1 MPDDSVI
8 IACKVEANTGI
19 FGSLEG
25 RVPERDAIG
34 DCTGI
39 GLIQKAVLY
48 GARAGY
54 AVEQATTSRASGA
67 ADDERQALRNS
78 SLRVRRR
85 SAMALARSPA

>member
-8 IACKVEANTGI
+8 IACKVEPNTGI

-54 AVEQATTSRASGA
+54 CLQ
-67 ADDERQALRNS
+67 
-78 SLRVRRR
+78 
-85 SAMALARSPA
+85 